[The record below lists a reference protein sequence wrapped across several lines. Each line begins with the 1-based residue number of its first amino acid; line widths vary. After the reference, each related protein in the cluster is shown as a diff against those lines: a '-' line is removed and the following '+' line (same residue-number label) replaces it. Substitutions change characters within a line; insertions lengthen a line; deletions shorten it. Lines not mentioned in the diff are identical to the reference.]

1 MFLDNRLGKI
11 IAGLGLL
18 FWWTGASAQTY
29 VRVVDPFP
37 VVLAGDTLVQP
48 FTGGLNRP
56 DPHFLDWDQDG
67 LLDLIVNDRDGR
79 LQYWRNTTPVAEW
92 VDGKPVFELVSKR
105 FLDVNVG
112 VWFSFYDFDGDGDFD
127 LLCQTPGT
135 DRVSYWS
142 NQNGAMNLETSQ
154 LQTISGSNVNGGQ
167 VVVPTIT
174 DINAD
179 GWMDLFVGALSGQ
192 VTYYRGVGFSNG
204 LPQFEFITNYFED
217 IRIVWVPGLR
227 HGSSVLEFYDLD
239 NDGDQDLIWG
249 DFYQP
254 GLFYLENYGD
264 ATNPDFAD
272 SLRLN
277 NFPVEVGFQTAGFN
291 APRVV
296 DLDGDG
302 DGDLVVGVLSGAY
315 GIDYGTNLYFLRNDG
330 SPEMWYFTLVT
341 DRLLPG
347 VDLIAGSH
355 PTLADLDGDGDRDLL
370 IGTDFNAQNP
380 SWSGQ
385 IFYFQNQGN
394 DLNPMMVLADSALLG
409 GNLGSSLA
417 PAFFDMDGDGDLDAT
432 VGEFNGR
439 VLVYK
444 NVGTAQ
450 APQWVAEPDFLGLD
464 LSGRACPSFGDVDQD
479 GDDDFVVGSRDG
491 QVIVFWNRGSA
502 TNPVFNPSDSI
513 SVTIGVEA
521 APTVAVDGTI
531 LAGDGEGELYRI
543 VYQTSPTGHL
553 VAELLPGYP
562 WSGVRITPAVYEW
575 GSGSPEAFLVG
586 SLAGGLQFFR
596 DSTAMAVFPDDQ
608 YQPNKFTL
616 GYPYPNPT
624 NGMSQLE
631 LVLEAPS
638 EMNIA
643 LYDLQGRLVE
653 VLFRGKLGA
662 GKQHLLIQGDYA
674 SGFYLILVN
683 QQGRLQSR
691 KLIFLK

>member
-1 MFLDNRLGKI
+1 M
-11 IAGLGLL
+11 
-18 FWWTGASAQTY
+18 
-29 VRVVDPFP
+29 VDPFP
-37 VVLAGDTLVQP
+37 VVLEGDTLVQP

-56 DPHFLDWDQDG
+56 DPHFLDWDGDG
-67 LLDLIVNDRDGR
+67 LLDLIINDRDGR
-79 LQYWRNTTPVAEW
+79 LQYWRNTTPANEW
-92 VDGKPVFELVSKR
+92 VEGIPVFELVTKN

-112 VWFSFYDFDGDGDFD
+112 VWFSFYDFDNDGDYD
-127 LLCQTPGT
+127 LLSQTPGT

-142 NQNGAMNLETSQ
+142 NQNGTMNLETSQ

-204 LPQFEFITNYFED
+204 LPQFEFITNYFEE

-264 ATNPDFAD
+264 ATTPDFAD
-272 SLRLN
+272 TLRLN
-277 NFPVEVGFQTAGFN
+277 NFPTEVGFQTAGFN
-291 APRVV
+291 APRVA

-302 DGDLVVGVLSGAY
+302 DGDLIVGVLSGAY
-315 GIDYGTNLYFLRNDG
+315 GIDYGVNLYFLRNDG

-347 VDLIAGSH
+347 LDLIAGSH
-355 PTLADLDGDGDRDLL
+355 PTFADLDADGDRDLL
-370 IGTDFNAQNP
+370 VGTDFNAQNP

-385 IFYFQNQGN
+385 IFYFRNDGN
-394 DLNPMMVLADSALLG
+394 DLNPVLVLADSALLG
-409 GNLGSSLA
+409 GDLGSSLA
-417 PAFFDMDGDGDLDAT
+417 PAFFDIDGDGDLDAT

-439 VLVYK
+439 ILVYE

-450 APQWVAEPDFLGLD
+450 DPQWVSGSDFLGLD

-491 QVIVFWNRGSA
+491 QVIVFLNQGSSS
-502 TNPVFNPSDSI
+502 NPYFDPTDSI
-513 SVTIGVEA
+513 SVNIGVEA

-531 LAGDGEGELYRI
+531 IAGNGEGKLYRI
-543 VYQTSPTGHL
+543 MYISTPNEQLDV
-553 VAELLPGYP
+553 ELLSGFP
-562 WSGVRITPAVYEW
+562 WSGERITPAIHQW
-575 GSGSPEAFLVG
+575 GIDGPETFVVG
-586 SLAGGLQFFR
+586 SLSGGLQYFQ
-596 DSTAMAVFPDDQ
+596 DSTTMGVLLRNE
-608 YQPNKFTL
+608 YQPENFSL

-624 NGMSQLE
+624 NGISQFE
-631 LVLEAPS
+631 LDLGSPGATD
-638 EMNIA
+638 IL
-643 LYDLQGRLVE
+643 LYDLQGRLVK
-653 VLFRGKLGA
+653 VLFSGKLVA
-662 GKQHLLIQGDYA
+662 GRHRITIQGDYA
-674 SGFYLILVN
+674 SGLYLILVDRE
-683 QQGRLQSR
+683 GTLKSR
-691 KLIFLK
+691 KLIFIK

>member
-1 MFLDNRLGKI
+1 MFLGNRLGKI
-11 IAGLGLL
+11 IGGLGLL
-18 FWWTGASAQTY
+18 VWWTGTSAQTF

-37 VVLAGDTLVQP
+37 VVLEGDTLVQP

-67 LLDLIVNDRDGR
+67 LLDLIINDRDGR
-79 LQYWRNTTPVAEW
+79 LQYWRNTTPPAEW
-92 VDGKPVFELVSKR
+92 VDGVPVFELVSKH
-105 FLDVNVG
+105 FLEVNVG
-112 VWFSFYDFDGDGDFD
+112 VWFSFYDFDSDGDLD

-142 NQNGAMNLETSQ
+142 NQNGTMNLVTNQ

-174 DINAD
+174 DINDD

-204 LPQFEFITNYFED
+204 LPQFQFVTNYFEE
-217 IRIVWVPGLR
+217 IRIIWVPGLR

-272 SLRLN
+272 TLRLN
-277 NFPVEVGFQTAGFN
+277 NFPLEVGFLTAGFN
-291 APRVV
+291 APRVA

-315 GIDYGTNLYFLRNDG
+315 GIDYVNNLYFLRNDG

-347 VDLIAGSH
+347 IDLIAGSH
-355 PTLADLDGDGDRDLL
+355 PTFADLDGDGDRDLL
-370 IGTDFNAQNP
+370 VGTDFNAQNP

-385 IFYFQNQGN
+385 IFYFQNAGD
-394 DLNPMMVLADSALLG
+394 DLNPVLVLADSALLG
-409 GNLGSSLA
+409 GDLGSSLA

-439 VLVYK
+439 VLVFE
-444 NVGTAQ
+444 NVGTPQ
-450 APQWVAEPDFLGLD
+450 APQWVAGSDFLGLD

-491 QVIVFWNRGSA
+491 KVIVFWNQGSA
-502 TNPVFNPSDSI
+502 SNPAFSTVDSL
-513 SVTIGVEA
+513 SVNVGVEA
-521 APTVAVDGTI
+521 TPTVAVDGI
-531 LAGDGEGELYRI
+531 IFAGNGAGELYRI
-543 VYQTSPTGHL
+543 EYKTVPNEHL
-553 VAELLPGYP
+553 EAALLPGYP
-562 WSGVRITPAVYEW
+562 WSGKRITPAIHRW
-575 GSGSPEAFLVG
+575 GIDGPETFLVG
-586 SLAGGLQFFR
+586 SLSGGLQYFQDSTTMGIFFR
-596 DSTAMAVFPDDQ
+596 DE
-608 YQPNKFTL
+608 YQPNTFIL

-624 NGMSQLE
+624 NGISQLD
-631 LVLEAPS
+631 LVLRMSAET
-638 EMNIA
+638 NIL
-643 LYDLQGRLVE
+643 LYNLRGRVVE
-653 VLFRGKLGA
+653 VLFRGRLVA
-662 GKQHLLIQGDYA
+662 GRHQITIQNDYA
-674 SGFYLILVN
+674 SGLYLILVD
-683 QQGRLQSR
+683 QEGRRQSR